1 VREKLKMPDN
11 GPIKTFHDFSKNE
24 SLLIKL
30 RHSLRNAAIHI
41 LSLQPKK
48 ISNPRSIYFP
58 YYHHVFDDERS
69 GFEQHLKF
77 FANSGDVICIDD
89 AVALIESPQRIKGT
103 YFCITFDDGFKNWI
117 QNAVP
122 ILNTF
127 GMNAAFFIATDYIGL
142 DIEKDQNSLLNF
154 YASGDKLVEF
164 LSWKDCIEIDKAGMT
179 IGSHTASHA
188 NLMHLSEQ
196 DVKNELIESKQII
209 EKYLKKPCTHFCC
222 PFGRSKID
230 YEPNL
235 HPEMARKTGYRS
247 FLTGHRGANSDGA
260 SPFHISRDH
269 LLANWNEYQLRYFFS

>member
-1 VREKLKMPDN
+1 MRDKLKMPN
-11 GPIKTFHDFSKNE
+11 YNPIKTFDDFSKND

-30 RHSLRNAAIHI
+30 RHYVRNVTIRI

-48 ISNPRSIYFP
+48 ISFSSSIYFP
-58 YYHHVFDDERS
+58 YYHHIFDDERS
-69 GFEQHLKF
+69 GFERHLKF

-89 AVALIESPQRIKGT
+89 AVALMESSQKIKGK

-127 GMNAAFFIATDYIGL
+127 GMNAAFFIATNYIGL
-142 DIEKDQNSLLNF
+142 DIEKDQKFLLNF
-154 YASGDKLVEF
+154 YEKGDKLVEF
-164 LSWKDCIEIDKAGMT
+164 LSWDDCVEIDKAGMT

-188 NLMHLSEQ
+188 NLMLLSDQ
-196 DVKNELIESKQII
+196 DVTNELAESKKII
-209 EKYLKKPCTHFCC
+209 EKFVKKPCIHFCC
-222 PFGRSKID
+222 PFGRANID

-235 HPEMARKTGYRS
+235 HPEIAKKLGYRS
-247 FLTGHRGANSDGA
+247 FLTGHRGANSDAA

-269 LLANWNEYQLRYFFS
+269 LLANWNDYQLRYFFS